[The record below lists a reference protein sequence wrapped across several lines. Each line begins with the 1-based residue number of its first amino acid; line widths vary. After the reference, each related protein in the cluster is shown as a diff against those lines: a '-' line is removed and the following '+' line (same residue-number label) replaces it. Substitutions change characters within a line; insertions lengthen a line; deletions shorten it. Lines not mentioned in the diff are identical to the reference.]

1 MDISTMPDLNIGD
14 IADAAGVSR
23 ATVSRV
29 INGSPL
35 VKAKTVGLVRAAIE
49 KLGYVRPSVRPG
61 PKPRATHPQ
70 RLRSGSI
77 ALISIGG
84 SGALFQEPI
93 MAALVEQIQSTCR
106 SRQLNLLLDQM
117 TSTDQIPLCVET
129 RQVDAA
135 ILLVSGRPANRRECI
150 TKLAGMI
157 PCVHIFAP
165 GHPIFS
171 VDHVTVND
179 VAVGD
184 MAFRSLKDAGC
195 QSMALV
201 NASSFFLE
209 ALYVRGRAFT
219 DRAQLETIPTHVFA
233 SKNLYSNPTNFW
245 PQPLSIFEDFKTVAS
260 AIRSMPKPV
269 GVFLTLESHAPQLH
283 AALREEGLL
292 DDGSVKLAIAG
303 TTPFFVKDLQPTPLL
318 IDLSFSEIIDVA
330 VDRLIH
336 RANHMPTQILTFLVP
351 PKIAA
356 S

>member
-1 MDISTMPDLNIGD
+1 MTDLNIGD
-14 IADAAGVSR
+14 IATEAGVSR

-29 INGSPL
+29 MNASPL
-35 VKAKTVGLVRAAIE
+35 VKAKTTARVRAAIDR
-49 KLGYVRPSVRPG
+49 LGYVRPNVRPG
-61 PKPRATHPQ
+61 PKPRIAHPL

-106 SRQLNLLLDQM
+106 ARQLNLLLDQM
-117 TSTDQIPLCVET
+117 TSPDQVPLCVET

-135 ILLVSGRPANRRECI
+135 ILIVSGRPANRRECI
-150 TKLAGMI
+150 TKLAELI
-157 PCVHIFAP
+157 PSIHIFAP

-184 MAFRSLKDAGC
+184 LAFRTVKDSGC

-201 NASSFFLE
+201 NASPFFLE

-219 DRAQLETIPTHVFA
+219 DRAQLESIPTHVFA
-233 SKNLYSNPTNFW
+233 SKNLYSDPSSFW
-245 PQPLSIFEDFKTVAS
+245 PQPLSVFEDFKAVAT

-269 GVFLTLESHAPQLH
+269 GVFLTLESPAPQLH
-283 AALREEGLL
+283 EALREEGLL
-292 DDGSVKLAIAG
+292 DDGSVKLVIAG
-303 TTPFFVKDLQPTPLL
+303 TTPFFVSELRPAPTL
-318 IDLSFSEIIDVA
+318 IDLSFPEVINVA

-336 RANHMPTQILTFLVP
+336 RAQSMPAQILTFLVP

-356 S
+356 V